1 MIWKMPIT
9 LDDINNRSKNT
20 AAMHLGIKFT
30 EFGSD
35 YLVATL
41 PITEKVIQ
49 PLGLLHGGIS
59 VALAETVAS
68 SAANYCVDQNY
79 YYCVGLE
86 INANHIKA
94 VTSGFISAKAS
105 PIHIGRSTHVW
116 QIEIKNDLDKI
127 CCISRITMAVISRH
141 KK

>member
-20 AAMHLGIKFT
+20 AAMHLGIEFT
-30 EFGSD
+30 EIGDD

-41 PITEKVIQ
+41 PITEKVMQ

-68 SAANYCVDQNY
+68 SAANYCVDQDD

-86 INANHIKA
+86 INANHIRSVSHGVVRA
-94 VTSGFISAKAS
+94 TATPV
-105 PIHIGRSTHVW
+105 HIGKSTHVW
-116 QIEIKNDLDKI
+116 QIHIKNDLDKI

>member
-9 LDDINNRSKNT
+9 LEDINNRSKNT
-20 AAMHLGIKFT
+20 AAMHLGIEFT
-30 EFGSD
+30 EIGSD

-68 SAANYCVDQNY
+68 SASNYCVDQDA

-86 INANHIKA
+86 INANHIRS
-94 VTSGFISAKAS
+94 VTGGVVTATLVNLNAPSFPVDLTCGPRQRSLKS
-105 PIHIGRSTHVW
+105 PC
-116 QIEIKNDLDKI
+116 E
-127 CCISRITMAVISRH
+127 
-141 KK
+141 

>member
-9 LDDINNRSKNT
+9 LDDINQRSQNT
-20 AAMHLGIKFT
+20 AASHLNIEFT
-30 EFGSD
+30 ELGSD
-35 YLVATL
+35 YLVATM

-68 SAANYCVDQNY
+68 SAANYCVDQSKF
-79 YYCVGLE
+79 YCVGLE
-86 INANHIKA
+86 INANHIRSVKA
-94 VTSGFISAKAS
+94 GSVSAKAS

-116 QIEIKNDLDKI
+116 QIHIKDSFDRV
-127 CCISRITMAVISRH
+127 CCISRITISVIDRN
-141 KK
+141 K